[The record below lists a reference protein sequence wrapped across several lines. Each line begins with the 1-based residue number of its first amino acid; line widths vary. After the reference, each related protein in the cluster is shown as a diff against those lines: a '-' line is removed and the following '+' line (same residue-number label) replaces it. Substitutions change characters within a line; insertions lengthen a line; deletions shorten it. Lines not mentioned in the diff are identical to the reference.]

1 MIAKL
6 YPSREVYEKEQT
18 ELLEEVIRKHHGE
31 VQPGKGR
38 KKIKGNRDLTLFDL
52 FYPFYHDLTHIL
64 VFFDPIRPILDN
76 LSKIMANLSFRR
88 SNTTRAK
95 WKDWISR

>member
-1 MIAKL
+1 MIFDFVFQRLVSRRSLRHDPIFDALIAKL

-38 KKIKGNRDLTLFDL
+38 KKIKGKYRL
-52 FYPFYHDLTHIL
+52 IL
-64 VFFDPIRPILDN
+64 VG
-76 LSKIMANLSFRR
+76 SKIL
-88 SNTTRAK
+88 RAVTQK
-95 WKDWISR
+95 IHS

>member
-1 MIAKL
+1 MSRRSLRHDPIFDALIAKL

-38 KKIKGNRDLTLFDL
+38 KKIKGREKL
-52 FYPFYHDLTHIL
+52 IL
-64 VFFDPIRPILDN
+64 ITDN
-76 LSKIMANLSFRR
+76 IKMLLNATEFLLQKIFQM
-88 SNTTRAK
+88 K
-95 WKDWISR
+95 